1 MAENPL
7 AKLPLAGQFGLAV
20 VLAALIGGG
29 FYFFFYQ
36 DMVQEYET
44 KDKRLATLQADI
56 RNLEVTANKLEE
68 FRREVATREAKLETL
83 KRILPATKETPE
95 LMKKVQYLAA
105 QSNLTIRKFTPQATQ
120 RKSFEPAAT
129 APARAGAAP
138 GRPAG
143 PAGPKGAAGKPAPA
157 VAQEFY
163 EEWPINME
171 VEGSYHNL
179 GYFVDRVS
187 RLARLVTVRNVKVV
201 SQSKQTLSNTVRV
214 TCVATTYVYVE
225 APESAAGAPAG
236 AK

>member
-7 AKLPLAGQFGLAV
+7 AKLPLVGQLGVAAL
-20 VLAALIGGG
+20 LAALIGGG

-36 DMVQEYET
+36 DMVTEQET
-44 KDKRLATLQADI
+44 KDKKLAALQADI

-105 QSNLTIRKFTPQATQ
+105 QSNLTIRKFTPQATV
-120 RKSFEPAAT
+120 RKSFEPAAPGG
-129 APARAGAAP
+129 APAGP
-138 GRPAG
+138 GRPPG
-143 PAGPKGAAGKPAPA
+143 PPGPPGAGKPAA
-157 VAQEFY
+157 AAQEAY

-187 RLARLVTVRNVKVV
+187 RLARLVTVSNVKIA
-201 SQSKQTLSNTVRV
+201 SQGTQTLSNTIKVS
-214 TCVATTYVYVE
+214 CVATTYVYVE

>member
-7 AKLPLAGQFGLAV
+7 AKLPLVGQLGVAAL
-20 VLAALIGGG
+20 LAALIGGG

-36 DMVQEYET
+36 DMLTEQET
-44 KDKRLATLQADI
+44 KDKKLAALQADI

-105 QSNLTIRKFTPQATQ
+105 QSNLTIRKFTPQATV
-120 RKSFEPAAT
+120 RKSFEPAA
-129 APARAGAAP
+129 PAKTAGAAP

-143 PAGPKGAAGKPAPA
+143 APGAAGKPAA
-157 VAQEFY
+157 GAQEAY

-187 RLARLVTVRNVKVV
+187 RLARLVTVSNVKIA
-201 SQSKQTLSNTVRV
+201 SQGKQTLSNTIKVS
-214 TCVATTYVYVE
+214 CVATTYVYVE

>member
-120 RKSFEPAAT
+120 RKSFEPAAAAPAKAAA
-129 APARAGAAP
+129 APAR
-138 GRPAG
+138 
-143 PAGPKGAAGKPAPA
+143 PAGPKGAAAKPGPA

>member
-105 QSNLTIRKFTPQATQ
+105 QSNLTIRKFTPGAAV
-120 RKSFEPAAT
+120 RKAFDVAGAPASGARGPAAKPT
-129 APARAGAAP
+129 PPPRAGTPKQPAAAAAP
-138 GRPAG
+138 
-143 PAGPKGAAGKPAPA
+143 
-157 VAQEFY
+157 QEYY

>member
-120 RKSFEPAAT
+120 RKSFEPAAA
-129 APARAGAAP
+129 APARATAAP
-138 GRPAG
+138 ARPAG
-143 PAGPKGAAGKPAPA
+143 PAGSAAKPGPA
-157 VAQEFY
+157 AAQEFY

-201 SQSKQTLSNTVRV
+201 SQSKQTLSNTVKV

-225 APESAAGAPAG
+225 APESATGAPAG

>member
-120 RKSFEPAAT
+120 RKSFEPAAA
-129 APARAGAAP
+129 APARATAAP
-138 GRPAG
+138 ARPAG
-143 PAGPKGAAGKPAPA
+143 PAGSAAKPGPA
-157 VAQEFY
+157 AAQEFY

>member
-120 RKSFEPAAT
+120 RKSFEPAAA
-129 APARAGAAP
+129 APARATAAP
-138 GRPAG
+138 ARPAG
-143 PAGPKGAAGKPAPA
+143 PAGSAAKPGPA
-157 VAQEFY
+157 AAQEFY

-201 SQSKQTLSNTVRV
+201 SQSKQTLSNTVKV

>member
-1 MAENPL
+1 MEQRLLVVRMASRDDQGVN
-7 AKLPLAGQFGLAV
+7 
-20 VLAALIGGG
+20 GG
-29 FYFFFYQ
+29 
-36 DMVQEYET
+36 M
-44 KDKRLATLQADI
+44 
-56 RNLEVTANKLEE
+56 E

-105 QSNLTIRKFTPQATQ
+105 QSNLTIRKFTPQNTV
-120 RKSFEPAAT
+120 RKSFEPAQAT
-129 APARAGAAP
+129 PPAGAPGAARPGQPGAAP
-138 GRPAG
+138 A
-143 PAGPKGAAGKPAPA
+143 
-157 VAQEFY
+157 AQEYY

-179 GYFVDRVS
+179 GFFVDRVS
-187 RLARLVTVRNVKVV
+187 RLARLVTVGSVKVA
-201 SQSKQTLSNTVRV
+201 SQSRQTLSNTIRV

>member
-7 AKLPLAGQFGLAV
+7 AKLPLVGQLGVAV
-20 VLAALIGGG
+20 LLAALIGGG

-36 DMVQEYET
+36 DMLTEQET
-44 KDKRLATLQADI
+44 KDKKLAALQADI

-105 QSNLTIRKFTPQATQ
+105 QSNLTIRKFTPQATV
-120 RKSFEPAAT
+120 RKSFEPAT
-129 APARAGAAP
+129 PGGAPAGP
-138 GRPAG
+138 GRPPG
-143 PAGPKGAAGKPAPA
+143 PPGAPGKPAA
-157 VAQEFY
+157 ASQEAY
-163 EEWPINME
+163 EEWPINMD

-187 RLARLVTVRNVKVV
+187 RLARLVTVSNVKIA
-201 SQSKQTLSNTVRV
+201 SQGKQTLSNTIKVS
-214 TCVATTYVYVE
+214 CVATTYVYVE